1 MQPEEIRQNGDE
13 PLEPDALSIERGWGR
28 GGSLEPQQPPR
39 DGSPKLR
46 RGALRRFAHALSKSP
61 IGGGVLCVA
70 VFGVVVRSSVWA
82 AVVGAGAGYSAY
94 YLLTRHSRREWERS
108 DTGRSA

>member
-13 PLEPDALSIERGWGR
+13 PLEPEALSFQRGWGR
-28 GGSLEPQQPPR
+28 GASLEPQQPPH

-46 RGALRRFAHALSKSP
+46 RGAMRRIAHILSKPP
-61 IGGGVLCVA
+61 IGGGVLCAA
-70 VFGVVVRSSVWA
+70 VFGVVARSSVWA

-94 YLLTRHSRREWERS
+94 YLLTRRSRRGWEQN